1 MVRSKW
7 WRSSGGSGRSRVDV
21 YKRYW
26 EKVNKQGPYDCWD
39 WTASTSA
46 GYGRIWYGGRGGGWI
61 LAHRLAYEIE
71 YGPYDNKLLVCHYCD
86 NRRCCNPKHLFL
98 GTDKDNKK
106 DLANKNARI
115 AELKHKNILDFYA
128 CLIDKI

>member
-1 MVRSKW
+1 MVRS
-7 WRSSGGSGRSRVDV
+7 RRGRTNSVGGRRQVDI
-21 YKRYW
+21 YKRFW
-26 EKVNKQGPYDCWD
+26 EKVNKQGIYDCWD

-86 NRRCCNPKHLFL
+86 NRSCCNPKHLFL
-98 GTDKDNKK
+98 GTSKDNIQ
-106 DLANKNARI
+106 DLANKTARVT
-115 AELKHKNILDFYA
+115 ELKHKNILYFYIN
-128 CLIDKI
+128 LIDK